1 MQLKKLSKALGLTAL
16 LAGSM
21 QAAEASQVLYDG
33 VGFFQGSQSFEDT
46 FSVSGPGTLSLTLT
60 DFGWPMPLANLE
72 MTVGT
77 VQGLL
82 GPEVGA
88 GVVSYQIGGPST
100 ISAQWFGTAVGPLD
114 TGLVGLEVQW
124 SPSSGSGATT
134 VPLPTSVGLLLSGLT
149 LLAWRKTTRRRV
161 IEPAGSGF
169 ARPALSAG

>member
-1 MQLKKLSKALGLTAL
+1 MQLKKLSKALGITAL

-21 QAAEASQVLYDG
+21 QAAQASQVLYDG

-60 DFGWPMPLANLE
+60 DFGWPTPLANLE

-88 GVVSYQIGGPST
+88 GVVSDQIVGAST
-100 ISAQWFGTAVGPLD
+100 ISAQWFGTAAGALD

-124 SPSSGSGATT
+124 TPSSGSGATA
-134 VPLPTSVGLLLSGLT
+134 VPLPKTVGLLLSGL
-149 LLAWRKTTRRRV
+149 LLFAWRKTSRRRSA
-161 IEPAGSGF
+161 EAAGSAF
-169 ARPALSAG
+169 AYPALPAA